1 MTLVLVL
8 RFGALLMRCRQAVG
22 WCDSSTL
29 CHDLGNSRAT
39 RMAGRPLGTGGV
51 RQCLG
56 CQGTAQVVFCL
67 WGSRCS
73 VSGRGSPSL
82 KCSA

>member
-8 RFGALLMRCRQAVG
+8 RFGALLMHCGQAVG

-29 CHDLGNSRAT
+29 CHDLGNSGAT

-51 RQCLG
+51 RALLRL
-56 CQGTAQVVFCL
+56 F
-67 WGSRCS
+67 
-73 VSGRGSPSL
+73 
-82 KCSA
+82 SAYGVAGAACRAAGLHL